1 MSDPQAQQNTQ
12 NPQPAIRQPS
22 VMLSDLTSELL
33 WPKLFRAPALALA
46 PSRLIAGSICVFLL
60 ASVLQII
67 FIFAPTPSSEAP
79 NTTGFYAQLEGIS
92 NRFELT
98 VRSIVD
104 SIFSLDPIALTQ
116 SIWLAVITIRDMIM
130 QSPLISLL
138 VGVPLIAIL
147 AITGGTISRSTAIEF
162 GQGRYAP
169 REDTL
174 GFTLKRT
181 RQFVCA
187 VIGPVIICAIAFL
200 IIALGGLLLSTPI
213 IDILGAILYPIG
225 LIMGIVA
232 TIVLCL
238 HVFALPLIV
247 PALAI
252 EGTDAFD
259 AVQRSY
265 AYVISKPLRYIAYA
279 AILLVLGVFSA
290 GIFTLVA
297 EGSVAMTDWAAQL
310 IANPSTAQ
318 ALDGQGELGATKNI
332 AHTIILIVKAFI
344 KFIVSGYLVSIFFT
358 SSSLLYLFT
367 RRINDGQ
374 DTSEVWDGLGE

>member
-1 MSDPQAQQNTQ
+1 M
-12 NPQPAIRQPS
+12 
-22 VMLSDLTSELL
+22 
-33 WPKLFRAPALALA
+33 
-46 PSRLIAGSICVFLL
+46 
-60 ASVLQII
+60 
-67 FIFAPTPSSEAP
+67 
-79 NTTGFYAQLEGIS
+79 
-92 NRFELT
+92 
-98 VRSIVD
+98 
-104 SIFSLDPIALTQ
+104 
-116 SIWLAVITIRDMIM
+116 
-130 QSPLISLL
+130 
-138 VGVPLIAIL
+138 
-147 AITGGTISRSTAIEF
+147 
-162 GQGRYAP
+162 
-169 REDTL
+169 
-174 GFTLKRT
+174 
-181 RQFVCA
+181 
-187 VIGPVIICAIAFL
+187 IGPVIICAIAFL